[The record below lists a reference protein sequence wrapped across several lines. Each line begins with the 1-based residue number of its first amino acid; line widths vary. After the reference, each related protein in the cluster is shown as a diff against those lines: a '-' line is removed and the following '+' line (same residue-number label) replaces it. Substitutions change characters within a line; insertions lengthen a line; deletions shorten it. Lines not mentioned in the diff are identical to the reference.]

1 MNGEPPHQEPG
12 KPAKR
17 WISDR
22 ASIILIGA
30 VAIGGIILMCVIVA
44 VLLYV
49 RQNHS

>member
-1 MNGEPPHQEPG
+1 MNGEPPRPETG

-22 ASIILIGA
+22 ASIILIGV
-30 VAIGGIILMCVIVA
+30 VAIGGIILMCVIVG

-49 RQNHS
+49 SQSHS